1 MNGGFDFG
9 ILSLGVGALAF
20 VVGLGAWIWEILNK
34 PDVVS
39 STDTRL
45 DLPPPAPALPTT
57 PESTQLE
64 VSKTHLISKLLTAPS
79 EAPVPTTQHEATQQ
93 IQFITPPQI
102 PKTPKRTPPFPSLF
116 SKLLKS

>member
-9 ILSLGVGALAF
+9 IPILGLGTLAF

-34 PDVVS
+34 PVDIS
-39 STDTRL
+39 PTDTRL
-45 DLPPPAPALPTT
+45 DPPKPARAIATT

-102 PKTPKRTPPFPSLF
+102 PKTQKRAPPFPSLF
-116 SKLLKS
+116 SRLLKS